1 MDVHSLPGAA
11 SVLAGNVRA
20 LTAQVV
26 EQLQDPALFN
36 DPALESSIDL
46 ILDRL
51 CLSIQLSKPV
61 GLATWAVRE
70 GRRLGTTRAMDLAA
84 TAAHVIANEANR
96 FSIDH
101 GRLLAFLEV
110 LKAEIQSALSGLSEE
125 EGGAEARA
133 AHSEM
138 TEALLAMLG
147 ERDALTCCHSKA
159 TGEWARRLCSAM
171 GLSKEQTEFIVLCAL
186 LHDIGKVS
194 TPESILLKNGPLTSA
209 EWDVM
214 RDHSAAGQRILS
226 QIPSLSRCALVVRAH
241 HERWD
246 GLGYPDALAAENIPF
261 EARVVAV
268 ADAFH
273 AMISDRPY
281 RKAIPPRRALEI
293 LKDGRGTQWDPLVV
307 DSMMNLF
314 SGARQKQP
322 VQQARASSA

>member
-1 MDVHSLPGAA
+1 MDVHTLPGAA
-11 SVLAGNVRA
+11 SALSGNLRA
-20 LTAQVV
+20 LTTQVV
-26 EQLQDPALFN
+26 EQVHDPALFG
-36 DPALESSIDL
+36 DPALESTIEL

-70 GRRLGTTRAMDLAA
+70 GRRLGPARAMELAGA
-84 TAAHVIANEANR
+84 AAHVIASEASR
-96 FSIDH
+96 FPIDH

-110 LKAEIQSALSGLSEE
+110 LKAEIQSALSAL
-125 EGGAEARA
+125 GGDNCEQRS
-133 AHSEM
+133 AHSES

-147 ERDALTCCHSKA
+147 ERDSQTCCHSKA
-159 TGEWARRLCSAM
+159 TGEWARRLCAAM
-171 GLSKEQTEFIVLCAL
+171 GLANDLTDFIALCAL
-186 LHDIGKVS
+186 LHDIGKIA
-194 TPESILLKNGPLTSA
+194 TPESILFKPGPLTSA

-214 RDHSAAGQRILS
+214 RDHSAAGQRILN
-226 QIPSLSRCALVVRAH
+226 QIPTLSRCALIVRAH

-246 GLGYPDALAAENIPF
+246 GLGYPDALVGENIPF

-293 LKDGRGTQWDPLVV
+293 LQSGRGTQWDPHVV
-307 DSMMNLF
+307 DSMLGLF
-314 SGARQKQP
+314 NGAAKR
-322 VQQARASSA
+322 VAASRRASSA

>member
-11 SVLAGNVRA
+11 SALSGNVRA
-20 LTAQVV
+20 LTTQVV

-36 DPALESSIDL
+36 DPALESSIEL

-70 GRRLGTTRAMDLAA
+70 GRRLGPARATELAGA
-84 TAAHVIANEANR
+84 AAHVIASEANR
-96 FSIDH
+96 FAIDH

-110 LKAEIQSALSGLSEE
+110 MKAEIQSALSALGGENCEPRSVRSET
-125 EGGAEARA
+125 
-133 AHSEM
+133 

-147 ERDALTCCHSKA
+147 ERDSQTCCHSKA
-159 TGEWARRLCSAM
+159 TGEWARRLCTAM
-171 GLSKEQTEFIVLCAL
+171 GLAKELSEFIELCAL
-186 LHDIGKVS
+186 LHDIGKIS
-194 TPESILLKNGPLTSA
+194 TPESILNKPGPLTSA

-214 RDHSAAGQRILS
+214 RDHSAAGQRILD
-226 QIPSLSRCALVVRAH
+226 QIPTLSRCSLIVRAH

-246 GLGYPDALAAENIPF
+246 GLGYPDALVGENIPF

-293 LKDGRGTQWDPLVV
+293 LQSGRGTQWDPLIV
-307 DSMMNLF
+307 DSMLGLF
-314 SGARQKQP
+314 SGTRKEKPAEQR
-322 VQQARASSA
+322 RASSA

>member
-11 SVLAGNVRA
+11 SVLAGKVRP
-20 LTAQVV
+20 LTKQVV
-26 EQLQDPALFN
+26 EQVQDPELFG
-36 DPALESSIDL
+36 DPALESSIEL

-70 GRRLGTTRAMDLAA
+70 GRRLGAARAMELAA
-84 TAAHVIANEANR
+84 AAAHVIASEADS
-96 FSIDH
+96 FPIDH

-110 LKAEIQSALSGLSEE
+110 LKTEIHSALSALGGENCEERSARSE
-125 EGGAEARA
+125 
-133 AHSEM
+133 S

-147 ERDALTCCHSKA
+147 ERDSQTCCHSKA
-159 TGEWARRLCSAM
+159 TGEWARRLCNAM
-171 GLSKEQTEFIVLCAL
+171 GLAPELTAFIELCGL
-186 LHDIGKVS
+186 LHDIGKIS
-194 TPESILLKNGPLTSA
+194 TPESILFKPGPLTSA

-214 RDHSAAGQRILS
+214 RDHSAAGQRILN
-226 QIPSLSRCALVVRAH
+226 QIPTLARCSIIVRAH

-246 GLGYPDALAAENIPF
+246 GLGYPDALIGENIPF

-281 RKAIPPRRALEI
+281 RRAIPPRRALEI
-293 LKDGRGTQWDPLVV
+293 LQSGGGTQWDPLVV
-307 DSMMNLF
+307 DSMLGLF
-314 SGARQKQP
+314 DETRKHRPAKHR
-322 VQQARASSA
+322 RASSA